1 MRRRLTSL
9 LAGAALTTVALAIGC
24 ESGGGPPPPPATVA
38 SAGGPG
44 ADVLAQADRGGK
56 LYAENCARC
65 HGASGQG
72 TASEKGK
79 IPPVVGPTALPLYPP
94 PGTRYRKGQFRTASD
109 VYEFVK
115 ANMPPGMGDT
125 LPAQDYL
132 DIMAFDLKANGVDL
146 TGKSITPDGLAA
158 IVLHP

>member
-1 MRRRLTSL
+1 MALRLAAL
-9 LAGAALTTVALAIGC
+9 LAGAALTTTAALTIGC
-24 ESGGGPPPPPATVA
+24 ESGGGAPAPATVA

-65 HGASGQG
+65 HGDSGQG
-72 TASEKGK
+72 TSSPKGK
-79 IPPVVGPTALPLYPP
+79 APPVVGAAALPLDPP
-94 PGTRYRKGQFRTASD
+94 PDAKYRKGQFHTARD
-109 VYEFVK
+109 VYDFVK

-146 TGKSITPDGLAA
+146 TGKSITPDSLATF
-158 IVLHP
+158 VLHP